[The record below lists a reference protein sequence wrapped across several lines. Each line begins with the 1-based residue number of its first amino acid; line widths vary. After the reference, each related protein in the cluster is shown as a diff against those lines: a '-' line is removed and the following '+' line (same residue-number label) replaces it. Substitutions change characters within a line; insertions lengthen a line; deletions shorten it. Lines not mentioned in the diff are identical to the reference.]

1 MTTPTNTQIIHGAD
15 GRPAFVVIP
24 YADYVREHPQEDEPY
39 VPHEVVAMMVDHQ
52 WTAIRS
58 WREHLDLTQQEVAA
72 RIGISQSAYAQ
83 QESSKRLRPMS
94 LERIAAALGLS
105 VEQLDF

>member
-1 MTTPTNTQIIHGAD
+1 MHQPSRYLT
-15 GRPAFVVIP
+15 
-24 YADYVREHPQEDEPY
+24 Y
-39 VPHEVVAMMVDHQ
+39 VPNEVVCLMIHHQ

>member
-1 MTTPTNTQIIHGAD
+1 MHQPSRDLT
-15 GRPAFVVIP
+15 
-24 YADYVREHPQEDEPY
+24 Y
-39 VPHEVVAMMVDHQ
+39 VPNEVVALMIHHR

-58 WREHLDLTQQEVAA
+58 WREHLNLTQEEVAA

>member
-1 MTTPTNTQIIHGAD
+1 MTAPTNTQIIHGAD

>member
-1 MTTPTNTQIIHGAD
+1 MHQPSRDLT
-15 GRPAFVVIP
+15 
-24 YADYVREHPQEDEPY
+24 Y
-39 VPHEVVAMMVDHQ
+39 VPNEVVALMIHHQ

-58 WREHLDLTQQEVAA
+58 WRERLNLTQQEVAA

-83 QESSKRLRPMS
+83 QESSKRLRPAS
-94 LERIAAALGLS
+94 LERIATALGLS

>member
-1 MTTPTNTQIIHGAD
+1 MTAPTNTQIIHGAD

-52 WTAIRS
+52 WSAIRS

>member
-1 MTTPTNTQIIHGAD
+1 MTARTNTQIIHGAD

-39 VPHEVVAMMVDHQ
+39 VPHEVVSMMVDHQ

-58 WREHLDLTQQEVAA
+58 WRERLNLTQQEVAA

-83 QESSKRLRPMS
+83 QESSKRLRPAS
-94 LERIAAALGLS
+94 LQRIATALGLS